1 MTKIVQWAKSSRK
14 GKKYMV
20 LLDNGKTVHFGS
32 SDYQQYRDSTPL
44 KLYSSLDH
52 LDEARRNRY
61 YARHKYNYPQ
71 YTPDWL
77 SKTFLWT

>member
-1 MTKIVQWAKSSRK
+1 MTKIVDWARSTRK

-20 LLDNGKTVHFGS
+20 LLDNGQIVHFGS

-44 KLYSSLDH
+44 KLYSSMDH
-52 LDEARRNRY
+52 LDEDRRNRY
-61 YARHKYNYPQ
+61 YARHKYNYPE

-77 SKTFLWT
+77 SKRFLW